1 MSQRY
6 GGRWK
11 NAKKGTQFTIMVV
24 GASGLGRTTFVNTL
38 CEKKILPNRE
48 DFNPDT
54 AHQPTPVQIRP
65 IHAELEEDG
74 MRIALTVVD
83 TPGFGDNID
92 NVASFNEILNY
103 VEQQYD
109 IILSEESRIRR
120 NPKFQ
125 DNRVHAL
132 IYFITPT
139 GHSLREMDIE
149 LMKRLGPRVNII
161 PVIGKAD
168 TLTPTELASF
178 KKRVMEDIEYYR
190 IPIYDFP
197 NDPDDEEEMIEENNE
212 LRALLPFAVIG
223 NEEEF
228 VVDGVKIRG
237 RRYPWGYI
245 DVDNPDHCDFDRL
258 RFMLLNS
265 HMTDL
270 RELTHNVLYE
280 NYRTEKL
287 SRMSPELLEKELRSA
302 TTSEPGSPISSVSR
316 PLSP

>member
-1 MSQRY
+1 MSHRY

-11 NAKKGTQFTIMVV
+11 NAKKGLQFTIMVV

-38 CEKKILPNRE
+38 CEKKIFPNRTE
-48 DFNPDT
+48 FDPET
-54 AHQPTPVQIRP
+54 AHVPKPIEIRP
-65 IHAELEEDG
+65 VNTELEEDS

-83 TPGFGDNID
+83 TPGFGDGID
-92 NVASFNEILNY
+92 NENSFREILNY
-103 VEQQYD
+103 VEQRYD

-168 TLTPTELASF
+168 TLTPSELATF
-178 KKRVMEDIEYYR
+178 KKRVMADIEYYR
-190 IPIYDFP
+190 IPIYHFP
-197 NDPDDEEEMIEENNE
+197 NDHDDDEEMIAENNE

-223 NEEEF
+223 SEEEF
-228 VVDGVKIRG
+228 IVDGVKVRG
-237 RRYPWGYI
+237 RRYPWGHV
-245 DVDNPDHCDFDRL
+245 DVDNPEHCDFDRL

-287 SRMSPELLEKELRSA
+287 SRMSPDMLE
-302 TTSEPGSPISSVSR
+302 
-316 PLSP
+316 